1 MQTMLNSV
9 VFWSAWIIIPVIVE
23 IIPSLGGVI
32 LLVRRRIQR
41 LALSPK
47 PRGLA
52 KEWADFGQAF
62 RKELVEV
69 GKPIGRL
76 RSWVNAE
83 AVDQKEAL

>member
-1 MQTMLNSV
+1 VLRIVIICEIVHFWVVLLLPLFNLITFFIRFAGIINSIGTTSVWQTCG
-9 VFWSAWIIIPVIVE
+9 FAE
-23 IIPSLGGVI
+23 E
-32 LLVRRRIQR
+32 R
-41 LALSPK
+41 
-47 PRGLA
+47 
-52 KEWADFGQAF
+52 ADFGQAF

>member
-1 MQTMLNSV
+1 MQTMLYSV

-52 KEWADFGQAF
+52 EERADFGQAF

-69 GKPIGRL
+69 GKSIGRL
-76 RSWVNAE
+76 RSWANAE